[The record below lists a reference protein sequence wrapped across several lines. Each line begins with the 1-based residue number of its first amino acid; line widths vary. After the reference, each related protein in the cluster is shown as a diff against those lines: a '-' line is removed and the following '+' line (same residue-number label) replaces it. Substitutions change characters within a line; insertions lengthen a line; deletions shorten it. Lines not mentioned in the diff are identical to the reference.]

1 MFCGTPVVC
10 TDIPG
15 AREAVK
21 VSGMGLIVPSRDE
34 RALADGIIRMLADST
49 PYRKTRAEVTRV
61 FDLQQT
67 LDQYEALLAELAGV
81 SLDGQSK
88 EEV

>member
-1 MFCGTPVVC
+1 
-10 TDIPG
+10 
-15 AREAVK
+15 
-21 VSGMGLIVPSRDE
+21 
-34 RALADGIIRMLADST
+34 MLADSA
-49 PYRKTRAEVTRV
+49 PYRKTRAEVTSV

-81 SLDGQSK
+81 SPDGQSK